1 MTNSNESIS
10 WRQHAKL
17 WVLQGILLVAAGIS
31 LFSTMEGFHTV
42 FFPASAVIA
51 CAASLLVQGIE
62 LACAERF
69 CLAGCAAFLLSVAF
83 SAMSFINIGTPT
95 SVYMRHAII
104 TLNSAHTTQLL
115 PDIQADISSDM
126 NSLYSTISGELT
138 ALRTEAQAMQEQNT
152 ASNMLTEADYSAI
165 RSRYNDAQKKQT
177 EYFELDQLIGLLQN
191 NDLERAYALMDAIE
205 AEEGSGSTLKKL
217 KADVRSLRIRL
228 QALNADAA
236 TTAEETAHAIQL
248 LLAQASVDTS
258 ALSEQ
263 TDKLIT
269 AALNAGLQT
278 DPLPLRDHLERY
290 LQLAELNRTIS
301 ERVSA
306 EAVFLEN
313 VEQAAAG
320 PDADA
325 AWQQVQ
331 ALWNHELSTLR
342 TALAGSVLSTRTSR
356 MGTIDALTR
365 QILEG
370 DRTLVQKA
378 ITMLWYNHD
387 LTSIAACT
395 LAVML
400 DKIAILCFRIAREIR
415 RQITQ
420 SRASS
425 AKAESAA

>member
-1 MTNSNESIS
+1 
-10 WRQHAKL
+10 
-17 WVLQGILLVAAGIS
+17 
-31 LFSTMEGFHTV
+31 
-42 FFPASAVIA
+42 
-51 CAASLLVQGIE
+51 
-62 LACAERF
+62 
-69 CLAGCAAFLLSVAF
+69 
-83 SAMSFINIGTPT
+83 
-95 SVYMRHAII
+95 
-104 TLNSAHTTQLL
+104 
-115 PDIQADISSDM
+115 
-126 NSLYSTISGELT
+126 
-138 ALRTEAQAMQEQNT
+138 
-152 ASNMLTEADYSAI
+152 MLTEGDYDLI

-205 AEEGSGSTLKKL
+205 AEAGSGATLKKL

-269 AALNAGLQT
+269 AALNAGLKT

-290 LQLAELNRTIS
+290 LQLAELNRTVS

-306 EAVFLEN
+306 EAALLES
-313 VEQAAAG
+313 VEQAAG
-320 PDADA
+320 DPDADA

-331 ALWNHELSTLR
+331 DVWSHELGSLR
-342 TALAGSVLSTRTSR
+342 TALAGSVLATRTKH
-356 MGTIDALTR
+356 METIDELTR

-387 LTSIAACT
+387 LTSFAGCWARFSVGWNFC
-395 LAVML
+395 L
-400 DKIAILCFRIAREIR
+400 LCPIR
-415 RQITQ
+415 P
-420 SRASS
+420 
-425 AKAESAA
+425 

>member
-1 MTNSNESIS
+1 MTDKEKIS
-10 WRQHAKL
+10 WRQETKL

-69 CLAGCAAFLLSVAF
+69 NLAGCAAFLLSVAF

-95 SVYMRHAII
+95 SVYMRHAVI
-104 TLNSAHTTQLL
+104 TLSSAYTTELL
-115 PDIQADISSDM
+115 PDVQSAISSDM
-126 NSLYSTISGELT
+126 GSLYTKISDEMT

-177 EYFELDQLIGLLQN
+177 EYFELQQLIELLQN

-205 AEEGSGSTLKKL
+205 QEEGSGATLKKL

-236 TTAEETAHAIQL
+236 TTAEESAHAIQL

-325 AWQQVQ
+325 AWQQVK
-331 ALWNHELSTLR
+331 ALWSHELCSLR

-356 MGTIDALTR
+356 METIDALTR

-387 LTSIAACT
+387 LTSFAACV
-395 LAVML
+395 LAFML
-400 DKIAILCFRIAREIR
+400 DEISIYCIHAACEIR
-415 RQITQ
+415 RQIAQ
-420 SRASS
+420 SSASS

>member
-1 MTNSNESIS
+1 MTDKEKIS
-10 WRQHAKL
+10 WRQQAKL

-31 LFSTMEGFHTV
+31 LFSTMAGFHTV
-42 FFPASAVIA
+42 FFPSSAMVA
-51 CAASLLVQGIE
+51 VLASLLVQGIE
-62 LACAERF
+62 LVCAERF
-69 CLAGCAAFLLSVAF
+69 HLAGCAAFLLSVAF

-95 SVYMRHAII
+95 SVYMRHAMT
-104 TLNSAHTTQLL
+104 TLNSAYSTQLL
-115 PDIQADISSDM
+115 PDVQSAISSDM
-126 NSLYSTISGELT
+126 GSLYSTISGELT
-138 ALRTEAQAMQEQNT
+138 ALRTEAQVMQEQNT
-152 ASNMLTEADYSAI
+152 ANNMLTEEDYALI

-205 AEEGSGSTLKKL
+205 AEAGSGSTLKKL
-217 KADVRSLRIRL
+217 KADVQSLRIRL

-263 TDKLIT
+263 INKLIT
-269 AALNAGLQT
+269 AALNAGLKT

-290 LQLAELNRTIS
+290 LQLAELNRTVS

-306 EAVFLEN
+306 EAALLES
-313 VEQAAAG
+313 VEQAAG
-320 PDADA
+320 DP
-325 AWQQVQ
+325 AWQQVKE
-331 ALWNHELSTLR
+331 LWSHELSTLR
-342 TALAGSVLSTRTSR
+342 TALAGSVLSTRTKH
-356 MGTIDALTR
+356 MGTTDALTR

-387 LTSIAACT
+387 LTSFAACV
-395 LAVML
+395 LAFML
-400 DKIAILCFRIAREIR
+400 DEISIYCIHAACEIR
-415 RQITQ
+415 RQIAQ

>member
-1 MTNSNESIS
+1 MTDKEKIS
-10 WRQHAKL
+10 WRQQAKL
-17 WVLQGILLVAAGIS
+17 WVLQAILLVGAGIS

-69 CLAGCAAFLLSVAF
+69 NLAGCAAFLLSVAF

-95 SVYMRHAII
+95 SVYMRHAMT
-104 TLNSAHTTQLL
+104 TLNSAYSTQLL
-115 PDIQADISSDM
+115 PDVQSAISSDM
-126 NSLYSTISGELT
+126 GSLYSTISGELT
-138 ALRTEAQAMQEQNT
+138 ALRTEAQATQEQNT
-152 ASNMLTEADYSAI
+152 VSNMLTEADYALI
-165 RSRYNDAQKKQT
+165 RSRYNEAQKKQT
-177 EYFELDQLIGLLQN
+177 EYFELDQLIKFLQDH
-191 NDLERAYALMDAIE
+191 DLEGAYALMDAIE

-263 TDKLIT
+263 INKLIT
-269 AALNAGLQT
+269 AALNAGLKT

-301 ERVSA
+301 EHVSA
-306 EAVFLEN
+306 EAAFLEN
-313 VEQAAAG
+313 VEQAAAS
-320 PDADA
+320 PDSDA
-325 AWQQVQ
+325 AWQQVK
-331 ALWNHELSTLR
+331 ALWSHELSSLR
-342 TALAGSVLSTRTSR
+342 TALAGSVLSTRTKH
-356 MGTIDALTR
+356 MGTTDALTR

-387 LTSIAACT
+387 LTSFAACV
-395 LAVML
+395 LAFML
-400 DKIAILCFRIAREIR
+400 DGIAILCFRIAREIR
-415 RQITQ
+415 RQIAQ
-420 SRASS
+420 SSASS

>member
-1 MTNSNESIS
+1 MTDKEKIS
-10 WRQHAKL
+10 WRQQAKL
-17 WVLQGILLVAAGIS
+17 WVLQGILLVGAGIS

-69 CLAGCAAFLLSVAF
+69 NLAGCAAFLLSVAF

-95 SVYMRHAII
+95 SVYMRHAMT
-104 TLNSAHTTQLL
+104 TLNSAYSTQLL
-115 PDIQADISSDM
+115 PDVQSAISSDM
-126 NSLYSTISGELT
+126 GSLYSTISGELT
-138 ALRTEAQAMQEQNT
+138 ALRTEAQATQEQNT
-152 ASNMLTEADYSAI
+152 VSNMLTEADYALI
-165 RSRYNDAQKKQT
+165 RSRYNEAQKKQT
-177 EYFELDQLIGLLQN
+177 EYFELDQLIKFLQDH
-191 NDLERAYALMDAIE
+191 DLEGAYALMDAIE

-236 TTAEETAHAIQL
+236 TTAEESAHAIQL

-269 AALNAGLQT
+269 AALNAGLKT

-290 LQLAELNRTIS
+290 LQLAELNRTIT
-301 ERVSA
+301 EHVSA
-306 EAVFLEN
+306 EAAFLEN
-313 VEQAAAG
+313 VEQAVAG

-325 AWQQVQ
+325 AWQQVK
-331 ALWNHELSTLR
+331 ALWSHELSSLR
-342 TALAGSVLSTRTSR
+342 TALAGSVLSTRTKH
-356 MGTIDALTR
+356 MGTTDALTW

-387 LTSIAACT
+387 LTSFAACV
-395 LAVML
+395 LAFML
-400 DKIAILCFRIAREIR
+400 DGISIYCIHAACEIR
-415 RQITQ
+415 RQIAQ
-420 SRASS
+420 SSASS
-425 AKAESAA
+425 AKTESAA

>member
-1 MTNSNESIS
+1 MTNPNESIS
-10 WRQHAKL
+10 WRQKAKL

-31 LFSTMEGFHTV
+31 LFSTMSGFYTV
-42 FFPASAVIA
+42 FFPDSMALA
-51 CAASLLVQGIE
+51 CAASLLVQAIE
-62 LACAERF
+62 LVCAERF
-69 CLAGCAAFLLSVAF
+69 HLAGCAAFLLSVAF

-95 SVYMRHAII
+95 SVYMRHAMT
-104 TLNSAHTTQLL
+104 TLNSAYSTQLL
-115 PDIQADISSDM
+115 PDVQSAISSDM
-126 NSLYSTISGELT
+126 GSLYSTISGELT
-138 ALRTEAQAMQEQNT
+138 ALRTEAQATQEQNT
-152 ASNMLTEADYSAI
+152 VSNMLTEADYALI
-165 RSRYNDAQKKQT
+165 RSRYNEAQKKQT
-177 EYFELDQLIGLLQN
+177 EYFELDQLIKFLQDH
-191 NDLERAYALMDAIE
+191 DLEGAYALMDAIE

-236 TTAEETAHAIQL
+236 TTAEESAHAIQL

-269 AALNAGLQT
+269 AALNAGLKT

-306 EAVFLEN
+306 EAALLES
-313 VEQAAAG
+313 VEQAAG
-320 PDADA
+320 DPDADA

-331 ALWNHELSTLR
+331 ALWSHELGSLR
-342 TALAGSVLSTRTSR
+342 TALAGSVLSTRTDH
-356 MGTIDALTR
+356 METIDALTR
-365 QILEG
+365 QMEG

-387 LTSIAACT
+387 LTSIAASV
-395 LAVML
+395 LAFLL
-400 DKIAILCFRIAREIR
+400 DGISVYSVQSALEIR
-415 RQITQ
+415 RQIAQ

>member
-1 MTNSNESIS
+1 MTDKEKIS
-10 WRQHAKL
+10 WRQQAKL

-31 LFSTMEGFHTV
+31 LFSTMAGFHTV
-42 FFPASAVIA
+42 FFPSSAMVA
-51 CAASLLVQGIE
+51 VLASLLVQGIE
-62 LACAERF
+62 LVCAERF
-69 CLAGCAAFLLSVAF
+69 HLAGCAAFLLSVAF

-95 SVYMRHAII
+95 SVYMRHAVI
-104 TLNSAHTTQLL
+104 TLSSAYTTELL
-115 PDIQADISSDM
+115 PDVQSAISSDM
-126 NSLYSTISGELT
+126 GSLYTKISDEMT

-191 NDLERAYALMDAIE
+191 NDFERAYALMDAIE
-205 AEEGSGSTLKKL
+205 AEEGSGATLKKL
-217 KADVRSLRIRL
+217 KADVQSLRIRL

-236 TTAEETAHAIQL
+236 TTAAETAHAIQL
-248 LLAQASVDTS
+248 LLAQSSIDVDELSVQADT
-258 ALSEQ
+258 
-263 TDKLIT
+263 LIT
-269 AALNAGLQT
+269 AALNAGLKT

-301 ERVSA
+301 EHVSA
-306 EAVFLEN
+306 EAALLES

>member
-1 MTNSNESIS
+1 MTDKEKIS
-10 WRQHAKL
+10 WRQQAKL

-31 LFSTMEGFHTV
+31 LFSTMAGFHTV
-42 FFPASAVIA
+42 FFPSSAMVA
-51 CAASLLVQGIE
+51 VLASLLVQGIE
-62 LACAERF
+62 LVCAERF
-69 CLAGCAAFLLSVAF
+69 HLAGCAAFLLSVAF

-95 SVYMRHAII
+95 SVYMRHAMT
-104 TLNSAHTTQLL
+104 TLNSAYSTQLL
-115 PDIQADISSDM
+115 PDVQSAISSDM
-126 NSLYSTISGELT
+126 GSLYSTISGELT
-138 ALRTEAQAMQEQNT
+138 ALRTEAQVMQEQNT
-152 ASNMLTEADYSAI
+152 ANNMLTEGDYDLI

-205 AEEGSGSTLKKL
+205 AEAGSGATLKKL

-236 TTAEETAHAIQL
+236 TAEETAHAIQL

-263 TDKLIT
+263 INKLIT
-269 AALNAGLQT
+269 AALNAGLKT

-290 LQLAELNRTIS
+290 LQLAELNRTVS

-306 EAVFLEN
+306 EAALLES
-313 VEQAAAG
+313 VEQAAG
-320 PDADA
+320 DPDADA

-331 ALWNHELSTLR
+331 DVWSHELGSLR
-342 TALAGSVLSTRTSR
+342 TALAGSVLSTRTKH
-356 MGTIDALTR
+356 METIDELTR

-387 LTSIAACT
+387 LTSFAGCG
-395 LAVML
+395 LAFLL
-400 DKIAILCFRIAREIR
+400 DGISVYCVQSALEIR
-415 RQITQ
+415 RQIAQ

>member
-1 MTNSNESIS
+1 MTDKEKIS
-10 WRQHAKL
+10 WRQETKL

-69 CLAGCAAFLLSVAF
+69 NLAGCAAFLLSVAF

-95 SVYMRHAII
+95 SVYMRHAVI
-104 TLNSAHTTQLL
+104 TLSSAYTTELL
-115 PDIQADISSDM
+115 PDVQSAISSDM
-126 NSLYSTISGELT
+126 GSLYTKISDEMT

-177 EYFELDQLIGLLQN
+177 EYFELQQLIELLQN

-205 AEEGSGSTLKKL
+205 QEEGSGATLKKL

-236 TTAEETAHAIQL
+236 TTAEESAHAIQL

-387 LTSIAACT
+387 LTSFAACV
-395 LAVML
+395 LAFML
-400 DKIAILCFRIAREIR
+400 DEISIYCIHAACEIR

-420 SRASS
+420 SSASS

>member
-1 MTNSNESIS
+1 MTDKEKIS
-10 WRQHAKL
+10 WRQQAKL
-17 WVLQGILLVAAGIS
+17 WVLQGILLVGAGIS

-62 LACAERF
+62 LVCAERF
-69 CLAGCAAFLLSVAF
+69 NLAGCAAFLLSVAF

-95 SVYMRHAII
+95 SVYVRHAMT
-104 TLNSAHTTQLL
+104 TLNSAYSTQLL
-115 PDIQADISSDM
+115 PDVQSAISSDM
-126 NSLYSTISGELT
+126 GSLYSTISGELT
-138 ALRTEAQAMQEQNT
+138 ALRTEAQATQEQNT
-152 ASNMLTEADYSAI
+152 VSNMLTEADYALI
-165 RSRYNDAQKKQT
+165 RSRYNEAQKKQT
-177 EYFELDQLIGLLQN
+177 EYFELDQLIKFLQDH
-191 NDLERAYALMDAIE
+191 DLEGAYALMDAIE

-236 TTAEETAHAIQL
+236 TTAEESAHAIQL

-269 AALNAGLQT
+269 AALNAGLKT

-290 LQLAELNRTIS
+290 LQLAELNRTIT
-301 ERVSA
+301 EHVSA
-306 EAVFLEN
+306 EAAFLEN

-325 AWQQVQ
+325 AWQQVK
-331 ALWNHELSTLR
+331 ALWSHELSSLR
-342 TALAGSVLSTRTSR
+342 TALAGSVLSTRTKH
-356 MGTIDALTR
+356 MGTTDALTW

-370 DRTLVQKA
+370 DRALVQKA

-387 LTSIAACT
+387 LTSFAACV
-395 LAVML
+395 LAFML
-400 DKIAILCFRIAREIR
+400 DGISIYCIHAACEIR
-415 RQITQ
+415 RQIAQ
-420 SRASS
+420 SSASS
-425 AKAESAA
+425 AKTESAA

>member
-1 MTNSNESIS
+1 MTDKEKIS

-42 FFPASAVIA
+42 FFPSAVLA
-51 CAASLLVQGIE
+51 ALLASLLVQGIE

-69 CLAGCAAFLLSVAF
+69 HLAGCAAFLISVAF
-83 SAMSFINIGTPT
+83 SAMSFIDIGTPT
-95 SVYMRHAII
+95 SVYMRHAVI
-104 TLNSAHTTQLL
+104 TLSSAYTTELL
-115 PDIQADISSDM
+115 PDVQSAVSSDM
-126 NSLYSTISGELT
+126 GSLYNTISDELT
-138 ALRTEAQAMQEQNT
+138 ALRTEAQATQEQNT
-152 ASNMLTEADYSAI
+152 ASNMLTEGDYVLI
-165 RSRYNDAQKKQT
+165 RNRYNDTQKKQT

-205 AEEGSGSTLKKL
+205 AEAGSGATLKKL

-263 TDKLIT
+263 INKLIT
-269 AALNAGLQT
+269 AALNAGLKT

-290 LQLAELNRTIS
+290 LQLAELNRTVS

-306 EAVFLEN
+306 EAALLES
-313 VEQAAAG
+313 VEQAAG
-320 PDADA
+320 DPDADA

-331 ALWNHELSTLR
+331 DVWSHELGSLR
-342 TALAGSVLSTRTSR
+342 TALAGSVLSTRTKH
-356 MGTIDALTR
+356 MGTTDALTW

-387 LTSIAACT
+387 LTSFAACV
-395 LAVML
+395 LAFML
-400 DKIAILCFRIAREIR
+400 DEISIYCIHAACEIR
-415 RQITQ
+415 RQIAQ

>member
-17 WVLQGILLVAAGIS
+17 WILQAILLVAAGIS

-42 FFPASAVIA
+42 FFPTSAVIA

-69 CLAGCAAFLLSVAF
+69 NLAGCAAFLLSVAF

-95 SVYMRHAII
+95 SVYMRQAVT
-104 TLNSAHTTQLL
+104 TLSSSYTTLLL

-126 NSLYSTISGELT
+126 NSLYTKISDEMT
-138 ALRTEAQAMQEQNT
+138 ALRTEAQAMQEQNA
-152 ASNMLTEADYSAI
+152 ASNMLTEADYALI
-165 RSRYNDAQKKQT
+165 RGRYNNAQKKQT
-177 EYFELDQLIGLLQN
+177 EYFELQQLIELLQN

-205 AEEGSGSTLKKL
+205 QEEGSGATLKKL
-217 KADVRSLRIRL
+217 KADVQSLRIRL

-248 LLAQASVDTS
+248 LLAQANVDAS

-269 AALNAGLQT
+269 AALNAGLKT

-301 ERVSA
+301 ERVST
-306 EAVFLEN
+306 EAAFLESA
-313 VEQAAAG
+313 EQAAG
-320 PDADA
+320 DPDADA
-325 AWQQVQ
+325 AWQQVKE
-331 ALWNHELSTLR
+331 LWSHELSSLR
-342 TALAGSVLSTRTSR
+342 TALAGSVLSTRTKH
-356 MGTIDALTR
+356 MGTTDALTR

-387 LTSIAACT
+387 LTSFAACV
-395 LAVML
+395 LAFML
-400 DKIAILCFRIAREIR
+400 DGISIYCIHAACEIR
-415 RQITQ
+415 RQIAQ
-420 SRASS
+420 SSASS

>member
-17 WVLQGILLVAAGIS
+17 WILQAILLVAAGIS

-42 FFPASAVIA
+42 FFPTSAVIA

-69 CLAGCAAFLLSVAF
+69 NLAGCAAFLLSVAF

-95 SVYMRHAII
+95 SVYMRQAVT
-104 TLNSAHTTQLL
+104 TLSSSYTTLLL

-126 NSLYSTISGELT
+126 NSLYTKISDEMT
-138 ALRTEAQAMQEQNT
+138 ALRTEAQAMQEQNA
-152 ASNMLTEADYSAI
+152 ASNMLTEADYALI
-165 RSRYNDAQKKQT
+165 RGRYNNAQKKQT
-177 EYFELDQLIGLLQN
+177 EYFELQQLIELLQN

-205 AEEGSGSTLKKL
+205 QEEGSGSTLKKL

-248 LLAQASVDTS
+248 LLAQANVDTS

-269 AALNAGLQT
+269 AALNAGLKT

-301 ERVSA
+301 ERVST
-306 EAVFLEN
+306 EAAFLESA
-313 VEQAAAG
+313 EQAAG
-320 PDADA
+320 DPDADA
-325 AWQQVQ
+325 AWQQVKE
-331 ALWNHELSTLR
+331 LWSHELSSLR
-342 TALAGSVLSTRTSR
+342 TALAGSVLSTRTKH
-356 MGTIDALTR
+356 MGTTDALTR

-387 LTSIAACT
+387 LTSFAACV
-395 LAVML
+395 LAFML
-400 DKIAILCFRIAREIR
+400 DGISIYCIHAACEIR
-415 RQITQ
+415 RQIAQ
-420 SRASS
+420 SSASS

>member
-1 MTNSNESIS
+1 M
-10 WRQHAKL
+10 
-17 WVLQGILLVAAGIS
+17 QGILLVGAGIS

-69 CLAGCAAFLLSVAF
+69 NLAGCAAFLLSVAF

-95 SVYMRHAII
+95 SVYMRHAMT
-104 TLNSAHTTQLL
+104 TLNSAYSTQLL
-115 PDIQADISSDM
+115 PDVQSAISSDM
-126 NSLYSTISGELT
+126 GSLYSTISGELT
-138 ALRTEAQAMQEQNT
+138 ALRTEAQATQEQNT
-152 ASNMLTEADYSAI
+152 VSNMLTEADYALI
-165 RSRYNDAQKKQT
+165 RSRYNEAQKKQT
-177 EYFELDQLIGLLQN
+177 EYFELDQLIKFLQDH
-191 NDLERAYALMDAIE
+191 DLEGAYALMDAIE

-236 TTAEETAHAIQL
+236 TTAEESAHAIQL

-269 AALNAGLQT
+269 AALNAGLKT

-290 LQLAELNRTIS
+290 LQLAELNRTIT
-301 ERVSA
+301 EHVSA
-306 EAVFLEN
+306 EAAFLEN

-325 AWQQVQ
+325 AWQQVK
-331 ALWNHELSTLR
+331 ALWSHELSSLR
-342 TALAGSVLSTRTSR
+342 TALAGSVLSTRTKH
-356 MGTIDALTR
+356 MGTTDALTW

-387 LTSIAACT
+387 LTSFAACV
-395 LAVML
+395 LAFML
-400 DKIAILCFRIAREIR
+400 DGISIYCIHAACEIR
-415 RQITQ
+415 RQIAQ
-420 SRASS
+420 SSASS

>member
-1 MTNSNESIS
+1 MTDKEKIS
-10 WRQHAKL
+10 WRQQAKL
-17 WVLQGILLVAAGIS
+17 WVLQGILLVGAGIS

-69 CLAGCAAFLLSVAF
+69 NLAGCAAFLLSVAF

-95 SVYMRHAII
+95 SVYMRHAMT
-104 TLNSAHTTQLL
+104 TLNSAYSTQLL
-115 PDIQADISSDM
+115 PDVQSAISSDM
-126 NSLYSTISGELT
+126 GSLYSTISGELT
-138 ALRTEAQAMQEQNT
+138 ALRTEAQATQEQNT
-152 ASNMLTEADYSAI
+152 VSNMLTEADYALI
-165 RSRYNDAQKKQT
+165 RSRYNEAQKKQT
-177 EYFELDQLIGLLQN
+177 EYFELDQLIKFLQDH
-191 NDLERAYALMDAIE
+191 DLEGAYALMDAIE

-236 TTAEETAHAIQL
+236 TTAEESAHAIQL

-269 AALNAGLQT
+269 AALNAGLKT

-290 LQLAELNRTIS
+290 LQLAELNRTIT
-301 ERVSA
+301 EHVSA
-306 EAVFLEN
+306 EAAFLEN

-325 AWQQVQ
+325 AWQQVK
-331 ALWNHELSTLR
+331 ALWSHELSSLR
-342 TALAGSVLSTRTSR
+342 TALAGSVLSTRTKH
-356 MGTIDALTR
+356 MGTTDALTW

-387 LTSIAACT
+387 LTSFAACV
-395 LAVML
+395 LAFML
-400 DKIAILCFRIAREIR
+400 DGISIYCIHAACEIR
-415 RQITQ
+415 RQIAQ
-420 SRASS
+420 SSASS
-425 AKAESAA
+425 AKTESAA

>member
-10 WRQHAKL
+10 WRQETKL

-95 SVYMRHAII
+95 SVYMRHAVI
-104 TLNSAHTTQLL
+104 TLSSAYTTELL
-115 PDIQADISSDM
+115 PDVQSAISSDM
-126 NSLYSTISGELT
+126 GSLYTKISDEMT

-177 EYFELDQLIGLLQN
+177 EYFELQQLIELLQN

-205 AEEGSGSTLKKL
+205 QEEGSGATLKKL

-236 TTAEETAHAIQL
+236 TTAEESAHAIQL

-387 LTSIAACT
+387 LTSFAACV
-395 LAVML
+395 LAFML
-400 DKIAILCFRIAREIR
+400 DEISIYCIHAACEIR

-420 SRASS
+420 SSASS

>member
-42 FFPASAVIA
+42 FFPTSAVIA

-69 CLAGCAAFLLSVAF
+69 NLAGCAAFLLSVGF

-95 SVYMRHAII
+95 SVYMRHAVI
-104 TLNSAHTTQLL
+104 TLSSAYTTELL
-115 PDIQADISSDM
+115 PDVQSAISSDM
-126 NSLYSTISGELT
+126 GSLYTKISDEMT

-177 EYFELDQLIGLLQN
+177 EYFELQQLIELLQN

-205 AEEGSGSTLKKL
+205 AEEGSGATLKKL
-217 KADVRSLRIRL
+217 KADVQSLRIRL

>member
-42 FFPASAVIA
+42 FFPTSAVIA

-69 CLAGCAAFLLSVAF
+69 NLAGCAAFLLSVAF
-83 SAMSFINIGTPT
+83 SAMSFIDIGTPT
-95 SVYMRHAII
+95 SVYMRQAVT
-104 TLNSAHTTQLL
+104 TLSSSYTTQLL

-126 NSLYSTISGELT
+126 NSLYTKISDEMT

-152 ASNMLTEADYSAI
+152 ASNMLTEGDYDLI
-165 RSRYNDAQKKQT
+165 RSRYSEAQKKQT

-191 NDLERAYALMDAIE
+191 NDFERAYALMDAIE
-205 AEEGSGSTLKKL
+205 AEEGSGATLKKL
-217 KADVRSLRIRL
+217 KADVQSLRIRL

-236 TTAEETAHAIQL
+236 TTAEESAHAIQL

-269 AALNAGLQT
+269 AALNAGLKT

-290 LQLAELNRTIS
+290 LQLAELNRTIT
-301 ERVSA
+301 EHVSA
-306 EAVFLEN
+306 EAAFLESA
-313 VEQAAAG
+313 EQAAG
-320 PDADA
+320 DPDADA
-325 AWQQVQ
+325 AWQQVKE
-331 ALWNHELSTLR
+331 LWSHELSSLR
-342 TALAGSVLSTRTSR
+342 TALAGSVLSTRTKH
-356 MGTIDALTR
+356 MGTTDALTW

-387 LTSIAACT
+387 LTSFAACV
-395 LAVML
+395 LAFML
-400 DKIAILCFRIAREIR
+400 DGISIYCIHAACEIR
-415 RQITQ
+415 RQIAQ
-420 SRASS
+420 SSASS
-425 AKAESAA
+425 AKTESAA

>member
-1 MTNSNESIS
+1 MTDKEKIS
-10 WRQHAKL
+10 WRQQAKL
-17 WVLQGILLVAAGIS
+17 WVLQGILLVGAGIS

-62 LACAERF
+62 LVCAERF
-69 CLAGCAAFLLSVAF
+69 NLAGCAAFLLSVAF

-95 SVYMRHAII
+95 SVYMRHAMT
-104 TLNSAHTTQLL
+104 TLNSAYSTQLL
-115 PDIQADISSDM
+115 PDVQSAISSDM
-126 NSLYSTISGELT
+126 GSLYSTISGELT
-138 ALRTEAQAMQEQNT
+138 ALRTEAQATQEQNT
-152 ASNMLTEADYSAI
+152 VSNMLTEADYALI
-165 RSRYNDAQKKQT
+165 RSRYNEAQKKQT
-177 EYFELDQLIGLLQN
+177 EYFELDQLIKFLQDH
-191 NDLERAYALMDAIE
+191 DLEGAYALMDAIE

-236 TTAEETAHAIQL
+236 TTAEESAHAIQL

-269 AALNAGLQT
+269 AALNAGLKT

-290 LQLAELNRTIS
+290 LQLAELNRTIT
-301 ERVSA
+301 EHVSA
-306 EAVFLEN
+306 EAAFLEN

-325 AWQQVQ
+325 AWQQVK
-331 ALWNHELSTLR
+331 ALWSHELSSLR
-342 TALAGSVLSTRTSR
+342 TALAGSVLSTRTKH
-356 MGTIDALTR
+356 MGTTDALTW

-370 DRTLVQKA
+370 DRALVQKA

-387 LTSIAACT
+387 LTSFAACV
-395 LAVML
+395 LAFML
-400 DKIAILCFRIAREIR
+400 DGISIYCIHAACEIR
-415 RQITQ
+415 RQIAQ
-420 SRASS
+420 SSASS
-425 AKAESAA
+425 AKTESAA